1 MTERRAAL
9 SRAENDQIDPS
20 LDRACPSGRFRAAG
34 RPVRGCAVEQR

>member
-20 LDRACPSGRFRAAG
+20 LDACPSGRFRTTL
-34 RPVRGCAVEQR
+34 